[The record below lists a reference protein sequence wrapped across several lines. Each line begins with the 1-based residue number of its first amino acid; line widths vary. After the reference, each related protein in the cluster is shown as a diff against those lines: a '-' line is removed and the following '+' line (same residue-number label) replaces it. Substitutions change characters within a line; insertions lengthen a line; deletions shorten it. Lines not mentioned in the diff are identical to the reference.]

1 MYINRHGSLLF
12 DVRKRLEMQQ
22 VDHNAGVEG
31 QFNPYI
37 HTKKHQPLLDIPL
50 SENKTS
56 VFFNQNYPFC
66 KDL

>member
-31 QFNPYI
+31 QVLYTTQETP
-37 HTKKHQPLLDIPL
+37 TPP
-50 SENKTS
+50 
-56 VFFNQNYPFC
+56 
-66 KDL
+66 

>member
-31 QFNPYI
+31 QVKSYI
-37 HTKKHQPLLDIPL
+37 HTKKHQPLLGIPWHTPL
-50 SENKTS
+50 RK
-56 VFFNQNYPFC
+56 
-66 KDL
+66 